1 MVVPSFIFPLTAR
14 YVHGFMYLL
23 FFMFRDIEKSQESLD
38 PEETYS
44 CADNKLQNRGMLYF
58 SMLLYVIFTNLANSF
73 EKQNVRKNVDFN
85 TIEIW

>member
-14 YVHGFMYLL
+14 YVHGFMHLL
-23 FFMFRDIEKSQESLD
+23 FFMFRDIAKSQESLD

-58 SMLLYVIFTNLANSF
+58 SMLLYVIFINLANGF
-73 EKQNVRKNVDFN
+73 DKQTVRKNVDFN
-85 TIEIW
+85 TIEI